1 MGKGKKRKSDA
12 DIIICVEN
20 VYKAFIEGYSAHQI
34 REEFPDKYNVSKRT
48 LDRYIYKAKEML
60 RENCNQDIEDWRALS
75 NERYGDLYRRSLRAG
90 DVETCV
96 KIQNSVDKINGLNEK
111 RVSLEVEKDPFD
123 EFFKVFG
130 GLADSD
136 DNSNNGDNGDNG
148 GSN

>member
-1 MGKGKKRKSDA
+1 MGEDKKHKA
-12 DIIICVEN
+12 GTLIGVED
-20 VYKAFIEGYSAHQI
+20 VYKAFIKGYSSHQI
-34 REEFPDKYNVSKRT
+34 TEEFPSKYNVSKRT
-48 LDRYIYKAKEML
+48 IERYIHKAKEML

-75 NERYGDLYRRSLRAG
+75 NERYGDLYRLSLKAG
-90 DVETCV
+90 DIETCV

-136 DNSNNGDNGDNG
+136 DNSNNGDNG